1 MEIVKHSD
9 VMNRQW
15 NNYSKDFDYTA
26 EIPFAEACDSVVRL
40 MDNLLHHSLND

>member
-15 NNYSKDFDYTA
+15 SNYSKDFDYAA
-26 EIPFAEACDSVVRL
+26 EISFAETYDAVVQL
-40 MDNLLHHSLND
+40 MDELFASQSE

>member
-15 NNYSKDFDYTA
+15 SNYSKDFDYA
-26 EIPFAEACDSVVRL
+26 ADIEFAETCDAVVQL
-40 MDNLLHHSLND
+40 MVEMFASQPE